1 MFEIGERPVR
11 IVQRIDLNRSLH
23 RNFSGERQEFPTVH
37 AGAVGNTA
45 HHALMVEQVVVERRN
60 LRHRDAGES
69 ERSGFAQVTESERDK
84 CARRSKD
91 DGSVEW
97 LRRFVLGASDPD
109 RAQFF
114 RKLPMR
120 ASAGENVHFA
130 TLVACQLKNQVG

>member
-11 IVQRIDLNRSLH
+11 ILQRIDLNRSLH
-23 RNFSGERQEFPTVH
+23 GNFSGKRQEFSTVC

-45 HHALMVEQVVVERRN
+45 QHALMVEQVVIERRN
-60 LRHRDAGES
+60 LRHRDAGKGEG
-69 ERSGFAQVTESERDK
+69 SGFTQMTQSERDK

-91 DGSVEW
+91 DGIVEG
-97 LRRFVLGASDPD
+97 LRWFVLGASDPD

-114 RKLPMR
+114 SKLPMR

-130 TLVACQLKNQVG
+130 ALVAC